1 MQGVATF
8 GMLPVFL
15 DKTEEEVVALIVD
28 GPTYKEYLKAQLA
41 SGRCWVLVVVH
52 MTLQHLA

>member
-1 MQGVATF
+1 MQDVATF
-8 GMLPVFL
+8 GMLLVFL
-15 DKTEEEVVALIVD
+15 DKTEEVVALIVD

-52 MTLQHLA
+52 MTLQHLV